1 MKCSPATTK
10 ANRPKAAAE
19 TNTSKKN
26 MEFLLV
32 TAPEKP
38 LSNLN
43 MHQQCW
49 PHQLLSSAT
58 SLRHKQGAS
67 MLVLNLHEGY
77 VLSLPT
83 FSLLSCCG
91 HLSENMVS
99 TVLSCSYHT
108 SFVLASALL
117 TCWASGCAAVQYSLS
132 CCHLFWFIFGNHF
145 SWIYYFLGNKSS
157 SLAGILAWNA

>member
-1 MKCSPATTK
+1 MKCSPEAS
-10 ANRPKAAAE
+10 RPKAAVE

-49 PHQLLSSAT
+49 PHRLLSSAT
-58 SLRHKQGAS
+58 ALRHKQGAS

-77 VLSLPT
+77 VLSSPT
-83 FSLLSCCG
+83 FSFPSCCG
-91 HLSENMVS
+91 HLSDAEYGVHYVKLFIPHILCFSLCFVDM
-99 TVLSCSYHT
+99 LS
-108 SFVLASALL
+108 
-117 TCWASGCAAVQYSLS
+117 
-132 CCHLFWFIFGNHF
+132 
-145 SWIYYFLGNKSS
+145 
-157 SLAGILAWNA
+157 

>member
-1 MKCSPATTK
+1 MKCSPGTTE
-10 ANRPKAAAE
+10 ANRPKTAPE
-19 TNTSKKN
+19 THTSKKN

-83 FSLLSCCG
+83 FSLPSRCG
-91 HLSENMVS
+91 HLSDTEYCVHYVQLFIPHILCFSLCFVDM
-99 TVLSCSYHT
+99 LSQWLCGCAVFPLLLSYLPVY
-108 SFVLASALL
+108 F
-117 TCWASGCAAVQYSLS
+117 WASFQRNIL
-132 CCHLFWFIFGNHF
+132 F
-145 SWIYYFLGNKSS
+145 SWE
-157 SLAGILAWNA
+157 

>member
-1 MKCSPATTK
+1 MKCSPGTTDT
-10 ANRPKAAAE
+10 NRPKAAAE
-19 TNTSKKN
+19 THTSKKN

-38 LSNLN
+38 LSSLN

-58 SLRHKQGAS
+58 SFRHKQGAS

-83 FSLLSCCG
+83 FSLPSRCG
-91 HLSENMVS
+91 HLSDREYGVHYVKLFIPHILCFS
-99 TVLSCSYHT
+99 L
-108 SFVLASALL
+108 SFVDMLSQWL
-117 TCWASGCAAVQYSLS
+117 CGCAVFPLLLS
-132 CCHLFWFIFGNHF
+132 SFLVYFWESFQLNLLS
-145 SWIYYFLGNKSS
+145 SWE
-157 SLAGILAWNA
+157 

>member
-1 MKCSPATTK
+1 MKCSPGTTA
-10 ANRPKAAAE
+10 ANRPKTAAE
-19 TNTSKKN
+19 THTSKKN

-38 LSNLN
+38 LSNLY
-43 MHQQCW
+43 MHHQCY

-83 FSLLSCCG
+83 FSLPSRCG
-91 HLSENMVS
+91 HLSDKEYGVHYVKLLIPHILCFSLCFVDM
-99 TVLSCSYHT
+99 LSQWLCSCAVFPLLLSYFLVYFWE
-108 SFVLASALL
+108 SFQLNIL
-117 TCWASGCAAVQYSLS
+117 
-132 CCHLFWFIFGNHF
+132 F
-145 SWIYYFLGNKSS
+145 SWEEK
-157 SLAGILAWNA
+157 SLARILG